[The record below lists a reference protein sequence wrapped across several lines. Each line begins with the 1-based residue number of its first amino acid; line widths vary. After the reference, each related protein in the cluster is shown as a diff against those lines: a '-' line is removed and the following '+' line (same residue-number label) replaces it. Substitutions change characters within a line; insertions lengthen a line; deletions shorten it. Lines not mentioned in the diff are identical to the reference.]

1 MSSESDAG
9 CIASNRFLSYR
20 PIGRRIDVRWA
31 RWYFL
36 SEPGIE
42 LVQRASPGSADRN
55 RTLAIDRFEAL
66 TIPLPPIDEQRR
78 VAARLDRMQFAVSNL
93 AQHSNRAAALSGA
106 LAVSASARPDLDD
119 NAKIRSGWQRVA
131 LGSVMTPVADRIT
144 VAPDGSYPNVG
155 IYSYGRGLFAKPDIE
170 GATTSAKILNRVRA
184 GQFIY
189 SRLFAFEGAYSY
201 IHPIWTASSSLMSF
215 LHFSRTRTSWMQ
227 GGLRTTSDRLN
238 AGQSS
243 EA

>member
-20 PIGRRIDVRWA
+20 PIGQRVDVRWA

-78 VAARLDRMQFAVSNL
+78 VADRLDRMQFAVSDL
-93 AQHSNRAAALSGA
+93 AQRSNRASALSGA

-119 NAKIRSGWQRVA
+119 NAKTRSGWQRIA

-155 IYSYGRGLFAKPDIE
+155 IYSYGRGLFAKLDIE

-201 IHPIWTASSSLMSF
+201 IPPIWTASSSLMSF
-215 LHFSRTRTSWMQ
+215 LHFSPTQTSWMQ